1 MGVLLQSRAR
11 LLFLGCMI
19 LAGYFVY
26 TAVVGE
32 LHNRQLRTES
42 AQALQ
47 QKDDLAQKEVYLQ
60 AVKQYVASDAYVEQ
74 EARWSAKVSAH
85 FGYLETEYSFN
96 VAEANARSVWETF
109 VRYESPI
116 LAVKVA
122 QARRDHLKSL
132 EPACKP
138 EPQPVS
144 AP

>member
-74 EARWSAKVSAH
+74 EARRQL
-85 FGYLETEYSFN
+85 GYTRDGEIPFAVISPP
-96 VAEANARSVWETF
+96 VKQEA
-109 VRYESPI
+109 
-116 LAVKVA
+116 
-122 QARRDHLKSL
+122 
-132 EPACKP
+132 EPAGDWWQRLF
-138 EPQPVS
+138 PQ
-144 AP
+144 